1 MLAIKSLPNTH
12 TSARFSFR
20 NLFSQTFGR
29 ALHLSMRACAIAV
42 ATCFKFVLL
51 LCLFISTAKLHAQ
64 EVAPDF
70 TLKSK
75 ESGNIRLSEQ
85 RGNIVLVNFWAS
97 WCGPCRAEL
106 PEMEELYQEY
116 QDLGFEILAVNVD
129 DEESKADVLLDDIEV
144 SFPVLYDTSG
154 EVSQLYDV
162 NAMPTTVIIDRDGNQ
177 RLLHLGYRA
186 GDEKKYEKAL
196 KILMR
201 E

>member
-1 MLAIKSLPNTH
+1 MFSISYFSPQHYSSALKAKSSFVTLAGT
-12 TSARFSFR
+12 
-20 NLFSQTFGR
+20 
-29 ALHLSMRACAIAV
+29 LS
-42 ATCFKFVLL
+42 LL
-51 LCLFISTAKLHAQ
+51 LSLVFNCTSVQAN
-64 EVAPDF
+64 EEAPDF

-97 WCGPCRAEL
+97 WCGPCRNEL
-106 PEMEELYQEY
+106 PEMEALYQEY

-129 DEESKADVLLDDIEV
+129 DEASKADGLLNDIEV
-144 SFPVLYDTSG
+144 SFPVLYDTLG
-154 EVSQLYDV
+154 DVSKLYDV
-162 NAMPTTVIIDRDGNQ
+162 SAMPTTVMIDRDGNQ
-177 RLLHLGYRA
+177 RLVHLGYRA